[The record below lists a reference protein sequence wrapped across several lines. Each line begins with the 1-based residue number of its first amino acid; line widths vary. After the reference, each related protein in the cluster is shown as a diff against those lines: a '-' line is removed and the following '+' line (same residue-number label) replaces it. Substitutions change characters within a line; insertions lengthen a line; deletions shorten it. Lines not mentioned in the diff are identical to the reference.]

1 MQSPYDWER
10 ESDWT
15 PVREPTPP
23 VADWADDALRVT
35 NALARRS
42 SPQAVNA
49 VTGHGL
55 DCRCSR
61 CPGWYADRVQAVGT
75 HVDRAYVPAQRAA
88 RPLVDVVLPV
98 AVLMCVF
105 TICAVVLLP
114 VVTPL
119 VALSALSLGLVA
131 VCICVVSIV
140 ALSLAVVV
148 RRTTRDAGGVRVV
161 RGKVVKG

>member
-15 PVREPTPP
+15 PVREPSPP
-23 VADWADDALRVT
+23 VADWADDALRT
-35 NALARRS
+35 ANALARRAT
-42 SPQAVNA
+42 PGAVNA

-61 CPGWYADRVQAVGT
+61 CPGWYADRAQAAGT
-75 HVDRAYVPAQRAA
+75 HVVPAQRAA

-131 VCICVVSIV
+131 ICICVVAIV
-140 ALSLAVVV
+140 ALSLAMVV
-148 RRTTRDAGGVRVV
+148 RRTTRDAGVVRVV
-161 RGKVVKG
+161 RGRVVKG